1 MKMTKRTIIAIL
13 LKAKE
18 GIICPTFL
26 STLFTYDFMGEGE
39 AHDTKDLNAILC
51 GDIRRTRT
59 TVSKLNKRGYVI
71 REGKGMFKTTDKWD
85 KLKKDLAASAS
96 NFKK

>member
-1 MKMTKRTIIAIL
+1 MKMTKRTIIAVL

-26 STLFTYDFMGEGE
+26 STLFTYDLMGEGE
-39 AHDTKDLNAILC
+39 AHDTKDLNNILS

-59 TVSKLNKRGYVI
+59 TVSKLNKKGYVI
-71 REGKGMFKTTDKWD
+71 REGKGMFKTTDKWV
-85 KLKKDLAASAS
+85 KLKEELSILAS
-96 NFKK
+96 NIN

>member
-1 MKMTKRTIIAIL
+1 MKMTKRTLIATL
-13 LKAKE
+13 LLAKE
-18 GIICPTFL
+18 GAICPTFL
-26 STLFTYDFMGEGE
+26 STLLTYDLMGEGE

-59 TVSKLNKRGYVI
+59 TVSKLNKQGYVM

-85 KLKKDLAASAS
+85 QIKKDLAIAAS
-96 NFKK
+96 NINK

>member
-1 MKMTKRTIIAIL
+1 MKMTKRTIIAVL

-26 STLFTYDFMGEGE
+26 STLFTYDLMGEGK
-39 AHDTKDLNAILC
+39 AHDTKDLNNILS

-59 TVSKLNKRGYVI
+59 TVSKLNKKGYVI
-71 REGKGMFKTTDKWD
+71 REGKGMFKTTDKWV
-85 KLKKDLAASAS
+85 KLKEELSISAS
-96 NFKK
+96 NIN